1 MSPTSSVSNLGKIT
15 SHLQEKIL
23 QQSKPMVRIVSVKQ
37 HYIIQHYVVGNFL
50 CFYFVKAKII

>member
-15 SHLQEKIL
+15 SHLQEKTV
-23 QQSKPMVRIVSVKQ
+23 QQSRPMVRIASVKQ
-37 HYIIQHYVVGNFL
+37 HDIIQHYVVGDFL